1 MFADKTYILDGAMG
15 TMLQRYLSQGSG
27 KRGREDSNESLNL
40 NDGGIIQRIHR
51 EYIEAG
57 ADIIETNTF
66 GANRISQAEF
76 GKSGD
81 AAAMAAEGARL
92 AREAADRFARGRKV
106 LVAGSVGPT
115 SKSLSLCTDASDPSA
130 RALSFDELSAAYFEQ
145 IEALTANGADL
156 ILLETCFDALNAKAA
171 IYALENQS
179 RRLPV
184 IISASCDTHGR
195 LLTGQS
201 LRAFY
206 ESVRHA
212 APAAFGLNCSFG
224 ADGMERMMKEAASFS
239 EVPLI
244 CYPNAGL
251 PDERGNYLE
260 SPEEMAGTMARIVS
274 RGHASI
280 VGGCCGTTPAH
291 IRAIKEAVDN
301 LPSIEKRK
309 TVSRADMTVS
319 GLEAVEIDRARLN
332 FTDIGERTNVA
343 GSRKF
348 ARLIA
353 SRDYAGAAD
362 IALRQIENGAGIIDI
377 NMDDALLDST
387 AEMQNFIRIIQA
399 EPEIAKAALMIDSSH
414 WDTIVAGLKNAQGK
428 CIVNSISL
436 KDGQEAFIEKAREIR
451 KLGGAIVVMAFDE
464 QGQATDFA
472 RKTCICRRAYDLLL
486 DAGIDAENIIFDTN
500 ILTIATG
507 VQSDRRYAVDFIDSV
522 KWIKRNLPGALT
534 SGGVSNL
541 SFAFRGNDTVR
552 QAMHS
557 VFLYHAINAGLD
569 MAIVNPGMLQIYDD
583 IEPELRTAVEDVILD
598 RREDATERLVELA
611 GRISGNGPS
620 SGDAVHGKADL
631 KSLLVRGREDGIEEA
646 VNDALKKVGS
656 AAELIEGT
664 LMDGM
669 KEVGRLFA
677 EGKMFLPQVIK
688 SARVMKRSVA
698 ILEPFVLEESAGR
711 GESIGG
717 KRPLV
722 VVATVEGDVHDI
734 GKNITAT
741 ILSCNGFDVCDLG
754 VMVDSDT
761 ILSEAALRKA
771 DIIGV
776 SGLIS
781 PSLSQMEEICRKMNG
796 KGMDTPLIVGGAATS
811 ALHTALVLAPIYNH
825 VYYGGDA
832 SATSLLAGRL
842 MNSRQET
849 EADEHRRQARLA
861 ELHKSS
867 GTAGSKRENGKLF
880 GNLSPDGFAPREALE
895 HQEIPV
901 QEIPLNELYEFFD
914 WKTFYAIWGIKTED
928 YGKAEVEGIR
938 AEAEECLKGLDCIT
952 SAALHWE
959 KIDNCDAP
967 ILGLFA
973 ASVRLCGK
981 HCGCC
986 EDNMLEKSL
995 ALTLAD
1001 AASEW
1006 IGSRISVPEGFKA
1019 IRPAAGY
1026 PSCPDHSLKRMILD
1040 RIPDSEKMGITL
1052 TESYAMIPESSVCGF
1067 VVVHREAKY

>member
-15 TMLQRYLSQGSG
+15 TMLQRYLSQNA
-27 KRGREDSNESLNL
+27 GRRVHEGSNESFNL
-40 NDGGIIQRIHR
+40 SDGGIIQRIHR

-76 GKSGD
+76 GKAGD

-92 AREAADRFARGRKV
+92 AREAADRFGRDRKV

-115 SKSLSLCTDASDPSA
+115 SKSLSLCTDASDPSS
-130 RALSFDELSAAYFEQ
+130 RDLSFDELSAAYFEQ

-184 IISASCDTHGR
+184 IISASCDNHGR

-212 APAAFGLNCSFG
+212 SPVAFGLNCSFG
-224 ADGMERMMKEAASFS
+224 ADGMERMMMEVASFA

-251 PDERGNYLE
+251 PDESGNYLE

-274 RGHASI
+274 RGHATI

-291 IRAIKEAVDN
+291 IRAIKQAVDN
-301 LPSIEKRK
+301 LPAIEKRES
-309 TVSRADMTVS
+309 VSRADMTVS
-319 GLEAVEIDRARLN
+319 GLN
-332 FTDIGERTNVA
+332 FTNIGERTNVA

-353 SRDYAGAAD
+353 SRDYAGATD

-387 AEMQNFIRIIQA
+387 AEMQNFIRIIQT
-399 EPEIAKAALMIDSSH
+399 EPEIGKAALMIDSSH
-414 WDTIVAGLKNAQGK
+414 WGTILAGLKNAQGK
-428 CIVNSISL
+428 CIVNSISP
-436 KDGQEAFIEKAREIR
+436 KDGQKAFIEKAKEIR

-464 QGQATDFA
+464 QGQATDFE
-472 RKTCICRRAYDLLL
+472 RKTGICRRAYDLLRNA
-486 DAGIDAENIIFDTN
+486 DIEAENIIFDTN

-611 GRISGNGPS
+611 SRISGNGPS
-620 SGDAVHGKADL
+620 SCDDSHGKADL
-631 KSLLVRGREDGIEEA
+631 KALLVRGRDEGLEEA
-646 VNDALKKVGS
+646 VNNALEKVGS

-688 SARVMKRSVA
+688 SARVMKRAVA
-698 ILEPFVLEESAGR
+698 ILEPFILEENGGR
-711 GESIGG
+711 GEGIGE

-722 VVATVEGDVHDI
+722 VVATVKGDVHDI

-781 PSLSQMEEICRKMNG
+781 PSLLQMEEICRKMNG
-796 KGMDTPLIVGGAATS
+796 KGMNTPLIVGGAATS

-849 EADEHRRQARLA
+849 EADEHRKQAWLA

-867 GTAGSKRENGKLF
+867 GAARLKRDTGKLF
-880 GNLSPDGFAPREALE
+880 GSLSPDGFAPQEALE

-901 QEIPLNELYEFFD
+901 QEIPLDELYEFFD
-914 WKTFYAIWGIKTED
+914 WKTFYAIWGIKAKD

-952 SAALHWE
+952 TAALHWE

-1006 IGSRISVPEGFKA
+1006 ISSRISVPEGFKA

-1040 RIPDSEKMGITL
+1040 RIPDSEIMGITL

>member
-1 MFADKTYILDGAMG
+1 MFTDKTYILDGAMG
-15 TMLQRYLSQGSG
+15 TMLQRYLCQDAGR
-27 KRGREDSNESLNL
+27 RGHEGSNESLNL
-40 NDGGIIQRIHR
+40 SDGGIIQRIHR

-76 GKSGD
+76 GKAGE

-92 AREAADRFARGRKV
+92 AREAADRFGRNRKV

-115 SKSLSLCTDASDPSA
+115 SKSLSLCTDASDPSS

-171 IYALENQS
+171 IYALESQS

-212 APAAFGLNCSFG
+212 SPVAFGLNCSFG

-251 PDERGNYLE
+251 PDESGNYLE
-260 SPEEMAGTMARIVS
+260 SPEEMAGAMARIVS
-274 RGHASI
+274 RGHATI

-291 IRAIKEAVDN
+291 IRAIKQAVDN
-301 LPSIEKRK
+301 LPAIEKRESA
-309 TVSRADMTVS
+309 SRADMTVS
-319 GLEAVEIDRARLN
+319 GLN
-332 FTDIGERTNVA
+332 FTNIGERTNVA

-353 SRDYAGAAD
+353 SRDYAGATD

-387 AEMQNFIRIIQA
+387 AEMQNFIRIIQT

-414 WDTIVAGLKNAQGK
+414 WGTILAGLKNAQGK

-436 KDGQEAFIEKAREIR
+436 KDGQKAFIEKAKEIR

-464 QGQATDFA
+464 QGQATDFE
-472 RKTCICRRAYDLLL
+472 RKTGICRRAYDLLRNA
-486 DAGIDAENIIFDTN
+486 DIEAENIIFDTN

-611 GRISGNGPS
+611 SRISGNGPS
-620 SGDAVHGKADL
+620 SCDDSHGKADL
-631 KSLLVRGREDGIEEA
+631 KALLVRGRDEGLEEA
-646 VNDALKKVGS
+646 VNNALEKVGS

-688 SARVMKRSVA
+688 SARVMKRAVA
-698 ILEPFVLEESAGR
+698 ILEPFVLEESGGR
-711 GESIGG
+711 GEGIGE

-722 VVATVEGDVHDI
+722 VVATVKGDVHDI

-781 PSLSQMEEICRKMNG
+781 PSLLQMEEICRKMNG
-796 KGMDTPLIVGGAATS
+796 KGMNTPLIVGGAATS

-849 EADEHRRQARLA
+849 EADEHRKQAWLA

-867 GTAGSKRENGKLF
+867 GTARHKRDTGKLF
-880 GNLSPDGFAPREALE
+880 GSLSPDGFAPQEALE

-901 QEIPLNELYEFFD
+901 REIPLDELYEFFD
-914 WKTFYAIWGIKTED
+914 WKTFYAIWGIKAKD

-938 AEAEECLKGLDCIT
+938 AEAEGCLKGLDCIT
-952 SAALHWE
+952 TAALHWE

-1006 IGSRISVPEGFKA
+1006 ISSRISVPEGFKA